1 MGRLAVVVVML
12 QWCGGL
18 SGCVDAN
25 TPEPWPPLSAERFAC
40 KVQPIL
46 ARQCASPACH
56 GNPARR
62 MQVLAPGRMRMIGEL
77 IRASEAQSTA
87 DRDAGL
93 HPPLTKAE
101 RDFNLIQ
108 ARGMVRSN
116 AGWPDPPLL
125 SYPLA
130 IGAGGIYHAPNADVF
145 MSRQDP
151 DYVILAQW
159 AAGLGGCP

>member
-1 MGRLAVVVVML
+1 
-12 QWCGGL
+12 
-18 SGCVDAN
+18 
-25 TPEPWPPLSAERFAC
+25 
-40 KVQPIL
+40 
-46 ARQCASPACH
+46 
-56 GNPARR
+56 